1 MTNDNPASDHERQA
15 NRILADY
22 LEAQRLGQAPNR
34 DDLLRHHPDLADE
47 LHSFF
52 ADQDRFGQIAERI
65 GPPAAP
71 AVAGAQATT
80 VALGEV
86 ADGGS
91 PLGTVRY
98 FGDYELLE
106 EIARGGM
113 GIVYKARQVSLNR
126 IVAIKMILAGQFAS
140 ETEVDRFYAEARSAA
155 QLQHPHIVAIHEVG
169 KHENQHY
176 FSMDYIEG
184 KSLSQIVRESPLSAE
199 KAAAYLKTIAEAIE
213 YA

>member
-126 IVAIKMILAGQFAS
+126 IVALKMILSGQFAS
-140 ETEVDRFYAEARSAA
+140 ETDVRRFRAEAEAA
-155 QLQHPHIVAIHEVG
+155 ANLDHPNILPIYEVG
-169 KHENQHY
+169 EHHGEHY
-176 FSMDYIEG
+176 FSMKLVTG
-184 KSLSQIVRESPLSAE
+184 GSLAGRI
-199 KAAAYLKTIAEAIE
+199 T
-213 YA
+213 